1 MNALTPA
8 SWFRRLWPRSLA
20 GQLIMSL
27 LAALLI
33 AQIVSAAFF
42 ASERHEAII
51 NARRELV
58 MQRTASLVRMLDLLP
73 RPEDPALT
81 QSMLAA
87 ATSTRLRFWVAP
99 DAAAGD
105 GPDARDNLFTDTLLD
120 RLDGPR
126 PGPVL
131 VRVVDR
137 EDWGPF
143 PMPDLLRRWHRDSHD
158 RPRHDD
164 DDHGKDDD
172 DHERHRADH
181 SGDDHGPGH
190 MIPGLDGFRAPGGAD
205 RPPRMLPAGL
215 VLSVPLS
222 DGRWLNGE
230 LAAKP
235 ARLWGGRTM
244 TVLLL
249 TVLAISLVSI
259 LIVRRLTRP
268 LNDLAAA
275 ADALGRGEAVAP
287 LTPTGPGEIRRTTD
301 AFNRMQ
307 ERLHRFV
314 ADRTA
319 MLAAISHDLRTPLTS
334 LRLRAEFIKDDAEN
348 REKILKTLDEME
360 RITEATLAFARDAQG
375 GEAAREE
382 DVAKLCAEVA
392 YELTDA
398 GMAACFDG
406 AREPIRLTCQPT
418 AIKRAVRNLAENAA
432 RYGAEARIGVQAGT
446 TEILI
451 SVEDDGPGIPEDQ
464 FDTVF
469 EPFTRLESSRSQE
482 TGGVG
487 LGLAIA
493 RTVVRAHGGD
503 IRLENRVEGGL
514 KAVISLPLPHRSTG

>member
-1 MNALTPA
+1 MTAPA
-8 SWFRRLWPRSLA
+8 RVPWFRRLWPCSLA
-20 GQLIMSL
+20 GQLILSL
-27 LAALLI
+27 LAALLV
-33 AQIVSAAFF
+33 AQLVSAAFF

-87 ATSTRLRFWVAP
+87 ATSTRLRFWVAA

-105 GPDARDNLFTDTLLD
+105 GPDARDNLFTDTLMD

-143 PMPDLLRRWHRDSHD
+143 PMPDVVRRWRGDWHG

-164 DDHGKDDD
+164 DDDD
-172 DHERHRADH
+172 DHGRHRAGH
-181 SGDDHGPGH
+181 SDDDHRPEHMLPGPG
-190 MIPGLDGFRAPGGAD
+190 GFRAPGGAD

-215 VLSVPLS
+215 VLSVPLG

-249 TVLAISLVSI
+249 TVLAVSLVSI

-287 LTPTGPGEIRRTTD
+287 LAPTGPGEIRRTTD

-360 RITEATLAFARDAQG
+360 RITEATLAFARDAQS
-375 GEAAREE
+375 GEVARDE
-382 DVAKLCAEVA
+382 DVARLCADVVQD
-392 YELTDA
+392 LRDA
-398 GMAACFDG
+398 GMAARWEAAAG
-406 AREPIRLTCQPT
+406 PVRLTCQPT
-418 AIKRAVRNLAENAA
+418 ALKRAIRNLAENAA
-432 RYGAEARIGVQAGT
+432 RYGGEARIAAQVT
-446 TEILI
+446 TSEALI
-451 SVEDDGPGIPEDQ
+451 TVEDDGPGIPKDA
-464 FDTVF
+464 FDAVF
-469 EPFTRLESSRSQE
+469 EPFTRLEGSRSQE

-493 RTVVRAHGGD
+493 RTIVRAHGGD
-503 IRLENRVEGGL
+503 VRLENRNGGGL
-514 KAVISLPLPHRSTG
+514 RAVISLPLPQDTAG